1 MKARKGLAC
10 ALAVGCAAAF
20 AAPASA
26 ADRVVWAHGKTQ
38 VDGQPVAVE
47 VIVRVPDGANANAA
61 KQRALRQLRVR
72 PEASH
77 KRARAAY
84 TFTGLEWDALPVVQS
99 YNPSGEAVSAA
110 AAVQATQATWSSV
123 SGSRFRMSYGGTTTR
138 CPSLSCSDALDGFND
153 VGWERLQTN
162 VLGVTYY
169 ALSADEADMTLNS
182 GTSWSTG
189 CSSSSGID
197 LQTVVLHENGH
208 VAGLGHSNDSGAIM
222 YPSYQGVRCSLGADD
237 QAGIRALYPG

>member
-1 MKARKGLAC
+1 MKARKGFAC

-20 AAPASA
+20 AAPAAA
-26 ADRVVWAHGKTQ
+26 ADRVVSALGKTQ
-38 VDGQPVAVE
+38 MDGQAVYVE
-47 VIVRVPDGANANAA
+47 VVLRVPAGTNAQAA
-61 KQRALRQLRVR
+61 KQRALRQLQVR
-72 PEASH
+72 AATSH
-77 KRARAAY
+77 RHARAAY
-84 TFTGLEWDALPVVQS
+84 AFTGLVWDTLPVVQS
-99 YNPSGEAVSAA
+99 YNPSGEAVDAA
-110 AAVQATQATWSSV
+110 AAVQATEATWSSV
-123 SGSRFRMSYGGTTTR
+123 SGSRFRMTYGGTTTR
-138 CPSLSCSDALDGFND
+138 CPSLSCADELDGFND

-169 ALSADEADMTLNS
+169 ATSADEADMTLNS

-208 VAGLGHSNDSGAIM
+208 VAGLAHSNDASAIM
-222 YPSYQGVRCSLGADD
+222 YPSYQGARCALGADD